1 MTNILTFKSTN
12 FYKNCLA
19 FIFLAASLNNSI
31 AQTNTAQTSGN
42 WTDASIWSLGVPQ
55 AGHNVVIASG
65 INVDFNAN
73 NATCASLTIESPATN
88 ITENANLIFS
98 GNGTLNVSGNVEFA
112 YNAATGISNITID
125 VANGTLNCTGDIN
138 MITGFTAR
146 LRRLL
151 LNNGT
156 INCNNFNFSSTG
168 TIPSKVVTISGTGTI
183 NATGDIKRGGTW
195 AVTNNG
201 IINVGG
207 DFEIRGTEFSPG
219 MGTVNFTKLTGGQTL
234 NAGAAHN
241 FYNVNFQNTSGENIS
256 NHDIIVENQF
266 AMANSGSGALEI
278 ATGRVLTINGT
289 IQCNNGSIGW
299 TATSTAGRLNI
310 LGSEGSAGVV
320 KFTLDKFLP
329 GFTMNRTGT
338 NPTVT
343 FSSDVRIGINNGSS
357 TTDRLRLISGTVIVN
372 NNSTITLWSPPSE
385 LVAYQ
390 VNDNQDNYFA
400 LTPGSALR
408 YERTLSAA
416 NTLVGNTL
424 KFPIGPQGTVNGYRG
439 VEILAGGANS
449 AIDAKLSFSNH
460 SGGAVS
466 ATNVP
471 TAGNN
476 RSNYIFNLEILSGGF
491 GTGAPTITMHYANSD
506 FNGNAPAINSV
517 HPYSFSGNSW
527 TQQVQSS
534 NQSGA
539 LNRIT
544 KNGFALNTGTT
555 AIILGLAGGSDLIG
569 APTNFTRNGLGTT
582 GNNNWYD
589 ATNWVENAVP
599 NAADANVTINYS
611 GTNNPSLSASVN
623 VNTITLTEGNLS
635 IAAGAVL
642 NVSSN
647 INVSNATLSLAT
659 TGIITGQNNSTFVL
673 GDSAIFITSRTATP
687 WFPEN
692 MNTTISNSSSV
703 TYGNATGT
711 YTLDNTVPQNYGNL
725 QFGSNVILPENHP
738 ITINGNLTINSAR
751 TLNSNGNI
759 VTVKGN
765 ITNGSV
771 TSSTFSGTGKILLN
785 GGNAHTISGG
795 QFTNLDLNDAAGAT
809 ILGTTTINNTLT
821 LSAGFLAI
829 TAGATR
835 LEIKGTVN
843 SLAGTIGGGGR
854 LEILGNQGGNAG
866 TLNFSGTEPQ
876 LDRFT
881 MNRTGE
887 NAGVT
892 LGTNLTINGATG
904 IQLNNGTV
912 NIGTNTL
919 TYGNSSAIFTAYTPN
934 ALRNN
939 YIAIA
944 PGGYFQWN
952 ASAAIGTAQLK
963 FPVGPAGDV
972 NGFRGVYI
980 TPSSSQTVSARMGFI
995 NHSGGNNLLPTN
1007 IPANT
1012 YNRAKYIL
1020 NLDVLSGN
1028 FGTSPSLTMH
1038 YQDSDFNLQ
1047 ETNIDSVNLYSYFGA
1062 AWNMFAQ
1069 TANTPGELNAITSNG
1084 FVFNLGENAIGM
1096 GYEVDEIIDPTIVSE
1111 LANDAS
1117 FILFPNPSQGTFQL
1131 ELQNDIEIRSIKV
1144 YNLMG
1149 QLIYQEQLNSMHI
1162 SNYKIDISDHKN
1174 GIYYLSIETPS
1185 VLISK
1190 KLILSK

>member
-1 MTNILTFKSTN
+1 MTKIFTVKSTSLYRN
-12 FYKNCLA
+12 FLA
-19 FIFLAASLNNSI
+19 FVFLAASLNNSM

-65 INVDFNAN
+65 VNVDFNAN

-88 ITENANLIFS
+88 ITENANLIFM

-138 MITGFTAR
+138 MITGSTAR

-156 INCNNFNFSSTG
+156 INCNNFTFSSLS
-168 TIPSKVVTISGTGTI
+168 TISSKLVTISGTGTL

-201 IINVGG
+201 IINVGR
-207 DFEIRGTEFSPG
+207 DFEIRGTEFTPG

-234 NAGAAHN
+234 NSTAAHN
-241 FYNVNFQNTSGENIS
+241 FYNVNFQNTTGINLS

-266 AMANSGSGALEI
+266 TMASSGTGSLEI
-278 ATGRVLTINGT
+278 ASGRVLTINGT

-299 TATSTAGRLNI
+299 NGTGTAGRLNI

-320 KFTLDKFLP
+320 KFTPAKFLP

-338 NPTVT
+338 NPSVT
-343 FSSDVRIGINNGSS
+343 LSSNVNIGISNGSS
-357 TTDRLRLISGTVIVN
+357 TSDRLRLTSGTVIVN
-372 NNSTITLWSPPSE
+372 NNATITLWSPPSE
-385 LVAYQ
+385 LVAYEA
-390 VNDNQDNYFA
+390 NANRDNYFA

-408 YERTLSAA
+408 YERLSSSS
-416 NTLVGNTL
+416 NTLIGNTL
-424 KFPIGPQGTVNGYRG
+424 KFPIGPQGTVNGFRG

-491 GTGAPTITMHYANSD
+491 GTGTPTITMQYANGD
-506 FNGNAPAINSV
+506 FNGNAPAISSV

-534 NQSGA
+534 NESGT

-544 KNGFALNTGTT
+544 KNGFALNVATT
-555 AIILGLAGGSDLIG
+555 AIILGVAGGSDLVG
-569 APTNFTRNGLGTT
+569 APTNFTWNGLGTT

-589 ATNWVENAVP
+589 AANWVENAVP
-599 NAADANVTINYS
+599 NAADANVTINYNGS
-611 GTNNPSLSASVN
+611 NNPSLSASVN

-635 IAAGAVL
+635 IAAGAIL
-642 NVSSN
+642 NVGST

-692 MNTTISNSSSV
+692 MTTTISNSSSV

-711 YTLDNTVPQNYGNL
+711 YTLDSAVPQTYGNL

-738 ITINGNLTINSAR
+738 ITINGNLTINAAR
-751 TLNSNGNI
+751 TLNSNGNT

-765 ITNGSV
+765 ITNGST
-771 TSSTFSGTGKILLN
+771 TSSTFSGAGKIVLN
-785 GGNAHTISGG
+785 GGQAHTISGG
-795 QFTNLDLNDAAGAT
+795 KFSNLDLNDAAGAS
-809 ILGTTTINNTLT
+809 ILGTTTIDSTLT
-821 LSAGFLAI
+821 MSTGFLAI

-835 LEIKGTVN
+835 LEIRGTIN

-854 LEILGNQGGNAG
+854 LEILGNQGESAG
-866 TLNFSGTEPQ
+866 TINFSGVEPH

-887 NAGVT
+887 NASVT
-892 LGTNLTINGATG
+892 IGTNLTINGATG
-904 IQLNNGTV
+904 IQLSNGTIK
-912 NIGTNTL
+912 IGTNTL

-934 ALRNN
+934 TLRNN

-952 ASAAIGTAQLK
+952 TSTNIGTTQLK
-963 FPVGPAGDV
+963 FPIGPSGDV
-972 NGFRGVYI
+972 DGFRGVYI
-980 TPSSSQTVSARMGFI
+980 TPNTSQTVSAKMGFI
-995 NHSGGNNLLPTN
+995 NHSGGNNELPTN
-1007 IPANT
+1007 LPANA

-1020 NLDVLSGN
+1020 NFDVLSGS
-1028 FGTSPSLTMH
+1028 FGTAPTLTMH
-1038 YQDSDFNLQ
+1038 YQDSDFNLA
-1047 ETNIDSVNLYSYFGA
+1047 ETNIDSVNFYSYFGA
-1062 AWNMFAQ
+1062 AWNQ
-1069 TANTPGELNAITSNG
+1069 TTQSSNLLGDLNAITSNG
-1084 FVFNLGENAIGM
+1084 FQFNLGENAIAI
-1096 GYEVDEIIDPTIVSE
+1096 GYEADEIIDPTSVNE
-1111 LANDAS
+1111 LTTDGS
-1117 FILFPNPSQGTFQL
+1117 LTLYPNPSNGIFQL
-1131 ELQNDIEIRSIKV
+1131 GLQNDIEIRSIKV

-1174 GIYYLSIETPS
+1174 GVYYLSVETPN